1 MHRIEALTAAVAA
14 LTEAINASHLQA
26 SKFAEAYQVAEQPK
40 QEKAVKTPKPSA
52 QQATTTEPQVT
63 TTPESTA
70 VTEPAATQTTAE
82 QAAAQE
88 PKASASAPT
97 YDDVRAAFLELNTK
111 KGRDATVAALGKL
124 GAQKVPDIKPEQFAN
139 AIDVAKQLLAA

>member
-14 LTEAINASHLQA
+14 LTEAINASRSQVQA
-26 SKFAEAYQVAEQPK
+26 AEQPK
-40 QEKAVKTPKPSA
+40 QEKAVKTPKQSA
-52 QQATTTEPQVT
+52 QQATTEPQAT
-63 TTPESTA
+63 TTPEPTA

-82 QAAAQE
+82 QVAAPEQ
-88 PKASASAPT
+88 KASASAPT

-111 KGRDATVAALGKL
+111 KGREATVAALAKL

>member
-14 LTEAINASHLQA
+14 LTEAINASRSQVQA
-26 SKFAEAYQVAEQPK
+26 AEQPK
-40 QEKAVKTPKPSA
+40 QEKAVKTPKQSA
-52 QQATTTEPQVT
+52 QQATTEPQATT
-63 TTPESTA
+63 TTPEPTA

-82 QAAAQE
+82 QVAAPEQ
-88 PKASASAPT
+88 KASASAPT

-111 KGRDATVAALGKL
+111 KGREATVAALAKL

>member
-1 MHRIEALTAAVAA
+1 M
-14 LTEAINASHLQA
+14 
-26 SKFAEAYQVAEQPK
+26 
-40 QEKAVKTPKPSA
+40 KTPKQSA
-52 QQATTTEPQVT
+52 QQATTT
-63 TTPESTA
+63 TPEPTA

-82 QAAAQE
+82 QVAAPEQ
-88 PKASASAPT
+88 KASASAPT

-111 KGRDATVAALGKL
+111 KGREATVAALAKL

>member
-14 LTEAINASHLQA
+14 LTEAINASR
-26 SKFAEAYQVAEQPK
+26 SQVAEQPK
-40 QEKAVKTPKPSA
+40 QEKAVKPPKPSA
-52 QQATTTEPQVT
+52 QQATTEQQAT
-63 TTPESTA
+63 TTPEPTA

-82 QAAAQE
+82 QVAAPE
-88 PKASASAPT
+88 EKASASAPT
-97 YDDVRAAFLELNTK
+97 YDDVRAAFLELNKK
-111 KGRDATVAALGKL
+111 KGRDATVSALAKL

>member
-14 LTEAINASHLQA
+14 LTEAINASLSQV
-26 SKFAEAYQVAEQPK
+26 QVAEQPK
-40 QEKAVKTPKPSA
+40 QEKAVKTPKQSA
-52 QQATTTEPQVT
+52 QQATTEPQVT
-63 TTPESTA
+63 TTPEPTA

-82 QAAAQE
+82 QVAAPEQ
-88 PKASASAPT
+88 KASASAPT

-111 KGRDATVAALGKL
+111 KGREATVAALAKL